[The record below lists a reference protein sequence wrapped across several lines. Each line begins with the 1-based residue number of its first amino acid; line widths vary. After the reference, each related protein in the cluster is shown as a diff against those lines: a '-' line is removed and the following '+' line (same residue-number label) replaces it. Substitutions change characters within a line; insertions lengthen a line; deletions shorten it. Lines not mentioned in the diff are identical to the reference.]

1 MAFGFQPRRSAGR
14 IELMRLDLRGIEMA
28 PEESRLERLRARL
41 SPLSAA
47 PAGVR

>member
-1 MAFGFQPRRSAGR
+1 
-14 IELMRLDLRGIEMA
+14 MRLDLRGIEMV

-41 SPLSAA
+41 APLSAA